1 MIQNQHKSD
10 MLHTDDWML
19 PCTLRFHTRRL
30 SKSSK
35 LNTDDSQFQYIH
47 QRSKFLIRT
56 FDMLHTDDWL
66 LPCTQKFR
74 TETKSNS
81 SRQNK
86 FDYSFP
92 YIHHLNKFLIRTFDT

>member
-19 PCTLRFHTRRL
+19 PCMLKFHIDLL
-30 SKSSK
+30 SKSNK
-35 LNTDDSQFQYIH
+35 FHIDDSQFQYIH

-86 FDYSFP
+86 FDLY
-92 YIHHLNKFLIRTFDT
+92 YHYTHHLNKFLIRTFDT